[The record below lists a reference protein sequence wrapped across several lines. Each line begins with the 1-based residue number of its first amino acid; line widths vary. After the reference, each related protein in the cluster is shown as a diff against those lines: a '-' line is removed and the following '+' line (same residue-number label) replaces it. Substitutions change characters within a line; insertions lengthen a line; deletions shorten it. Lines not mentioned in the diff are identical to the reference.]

1 MFCECSLYL
10 NNAKLDM
17 VKIFKITFNITLL
30 MFKNTKKQKKKKK
43 AKWKI
48 ETDINKTK

>member
-10 NNAKLDM
+10 KNAQLDM
-17 VKIFKITFNITLL
+17 VKICKITVNITLL
-30 MFKNTKKQKKKKK
+30 MFKNTKKEKKKK

-48 ETDINKTK
+48 ETDLNKTK